1 MKPHVK
7 LAATLASALCLL
19 VSDHGSAQTKT
30 AADLFS
36 VLKPGQWVK
45 IEGAAQKDMTVI
57 AKEVKLLTGD
67 FQDDDCE
74 IEAPVRAVLDKTKK
88 RFQLL
93 TIPVTMEADA
103 KYESDDGSFTA
114 FEQLKPG
121 MFVEVEGA
129 YLKDG
134 SFLADEVQPEIADPD
149 ELGGVVFVGKAEKVE
164 AAKRTITIM
173 GVTFHISEKT
183 KVKSV
188 IK

>member
-1 MKPHVK
+1 MKPNLK
-7 LAATLASALCLL
+7 LAATITGALCFFAGNK
-19 VSDHGSAQTKT
+19 SFAQTKT

-36 VLKPGQWVK
+36 ALKSGQWVK
-45 IEGAAQKDMTVI
+45 IEGTLQKDLTVI

-74 IEAPVRAVLDKTKK
+74 IEAPVRMILDKTKK
-88 RFQLL
+88 QFQLL

-103 KYESDDGSFTA
+103 KYESDDGSFTS

-121 MFVEVEGA
+121 MFVEIEGA

-134 SFLADEVQPEIADPD
+134 SFLADEVQPEIADAD
-149 ELGGVVFVGKAEKVE
+149 AAGGVVLVGKAEKVD

-173 GVTFHISEKT
+173 GVTFQIGEKT

>member
-1 MKPHVK
+1 MKANLK
-7 LAATLASALCLL
+7 LAAALTGAFCLFAG
-19 VSDHGSAQTKT
+19 VESFAQTKT

-36 VLKPGQWVK
+36 TLKPGQWIK
-45 IEGAAQKDMTVI
+45 IEGAPQKDLTVI

-74 IEAPVRAVLDKTKK
+74 IEAPVRAISDKDKK
-88 RFQLL
+88 QFQLL

-103 KYESDDGSFTA
+103 KYESDDGSFTR
-114 FEQLKPG
+114 FDQLKPG
-121 MFVEVEGA
+121 MFVEIEGA

-134 SFLADEVQPEIADPD
+134 SFLADEVQPEIAEP
-149 ELGGVVFVGKAEKVE
+149 EEAGGVVLVGKTQKVD
-164 AAKRTITIM
+164 AAKRTVTLM
-173 GVTFHISEKT
+173 GVTFQIGEKT

>member
-1 MKPHVK
+1 MKLSAKIFAYVVC
-7 LAATLASALCLL
+7 ALCWFTTDA
-19 VSDHGSAQTKT
+19 SFAQTKT

-36 VLKPGQWVK
+36 TLKPGQWIK
-45 IEGAAQKDMTVI
+45 IEGSPQKDLTVI

-74 IEAPVRAVLDKTKK
+74 IEATVRAVLDKTKK
-88 RFQLL
+88 QFQLL

-103 KYESDDGSFTA
+103 KYESDDGSFTS
-114 FEQLKPG
+114 FEQLKAG
-121 MFVEVEGA
+121 MFVEIEGA

-134 SFLADEVQPEIADPD
+134 SFLANEVQPEVADAD
-149 ELGGVVFVGKAEKVE
+149 DVGGVALVGKTEKVD

-173 GVTFHISEKT
+173 GVTFQVGEKT

>member
-1 MKPHVK
+1 MKTH
-7 LAATLASALCLL
+7 LQFAAAFAGALCLC
-19 VSDHGSAQTKT
+19 VSETSFAQTKT

-45 IEGAAQKDMTVI
+45 IEGAAQKDFTVI

-74 IEAPVRAVLDKTKK
+74 IEAPVRAILDKNKK
-88 RFQLL
+88 QFQLL
-93 TIPVTMEADA
+93 TIPVTMEDDA
-103 KYESDDGSFTA
+103 KYESEDGSFMR

-121 MFVEVEGA
+121 MYVEVEGA

-134 SFLADEVQPEIADPD
+134 SFLADEVQPEVADPD
-149 ELGGVVFVGKAEKVE
+149 EAGGVVLVGKAEKVD
-164 AAKRTITIM
+164 ATKRTITIM
-173 GVTFHISEKT
+173 RVTFQIGEKT

>member
-1 MKPHVK
+1 MKSPAK
-7 LAATLASALCLL
+7 IFACAAGALCFFMAGESL
-19 VSDHGSAQTKT
+19 AQTKT

-36 VLKPGQWVK
+36 TLKPGQWIKV
-45 IEGAAQKDMTVI
+45 EGTPQKDMSVI

-74 IEAPVRAVLDKTKK
+74 IEATVRAVLDKGKK
-88 RFQLL
+88 QFQLL
-93 TIPVTMEADA
+93 TIPVTMETDA
-103 KYESDDGSFTA
+103 KYESDDGSFTS
-114 FEQLKPG
+114 FEQLQPG
-121 MFVEVEGA
+121 MFVEIEGA

-134 SFLADEVQPEIADPD
+134 SFLANEVQPEVADAD
-149 ELGGVVFVGKAEKVE
+149 DAGGVALVGKTEKVD

-173 GVTFHISEKT
+173 GVTFQVSDKT

>member
-1 MKPHVK
+1 MKSHVK
-7 LAATLASALCLL
+7 PAGALAGIFFLITSAS
-19 VSDHGSAQTKT
+19 GSAQTKT

-67 FQDDDCE
+67 FQNDDYE
-74 IEAPVRAVLDKTKK
+74 IEAPVRAILDKTKK
-88 RFQLL
+88 QFQLL

-103 KYESDDGSFTA
+103 KYESNDGTFTS
-114 FEQLKPG
+114 FEQLRPG
-121 MFVEVEGA
+121 MFVEIEGA

-134 SFLADEVQPEIADPD
+134 SFLADEVQPETADPKD
-149 ELGGVVFVGKAEKVE
+149 TDSVVLVGKAEKVD
-164 AAKRTITIM
+164 AAKRTITLM
-173 GVTFHISEKT
+173 GVTFQIGEKT

>member
-1 MKPHVK
+1 MKSPAK
-7 LAATLASALCLL
+7 IFAYAASALCLFTAGESL
-19 VSDHGSAQTKT
+19 AQTKT

-36 VLKPGQWVK
+36 TLKPGQWVK
-45 IEGAAQKDMTVI
+45 VEGTPQKDLTVI

-88 RFQLL
+88 QFQLL
-93 TIPVTMEADA
+93 SIPVTMEADA

-121 MFVEVEGA
+121 MFVEIEGA

-134 SFLADEVQPEIADPD
+134 SFLANEVQPEVADPD
-149 ELGGVVFVGKAEKVE
+149 EAEGVALVGKAEKVD
-164 AAKRTITIM
+164 ATKRTITIM
-173 GVTFHISEKT
+173 GVTFQIGEKT